1 MTEPPPGPV
10 QDEAGDRRHEHRCK
24 SRGDEHAGPPDGSRP
39 GLDEQDPRVVEERDD
54 PRSLIEEARSDAEPD
69 AIRNGATDEPAA
81 EQPERDSVGQ
91 PMFAFGCSCFARVN
105 RLAQWSGGAAP
116 PGRPAIRMI
125 FAHACILSDARS
137 CTVVRLAATVDWCVS
152 TPTISTDST
161 TSCS

>member
-69 AIRNGATDEPAA
+69 AIRNGAKDEPGA
-81 EQPERDSVGQ
+81 EQPERDAVGQ
-91 PMFAFGCSCFARVN
+91 PMFALGCSCFARVN
-105 RLAQWSGGAAP
+105 RLA
-116 PGRPAIRMI
+116 
-125 FAHACILSDARS
+125 HECILSDARS

-152 TPTISTDST
+152 TPTISTDSRA
-161 TSCS
+161 SCSIRGTTHAAGPSC